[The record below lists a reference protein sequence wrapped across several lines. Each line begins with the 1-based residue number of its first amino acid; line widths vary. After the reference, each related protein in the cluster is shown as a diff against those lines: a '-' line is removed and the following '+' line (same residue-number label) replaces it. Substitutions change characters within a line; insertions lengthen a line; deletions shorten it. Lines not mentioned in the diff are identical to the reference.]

1 MRVLIMVAGVGSR
14 ISRHLHGQ
22 PKCCVDV
29 AGKPLIRHTV
39 EMLHRKGLHDIA
51 IVTGYN
57 RHYVEEALEGLS
69 YTEFFNPFYRVTNSV
84 ASVWFAKDFVTY
96 DEEMLIMNG
105 DLFIEDEIIDIL
117 LSETNSPV
125 MLSDSSRIEDADYR
139 FAWEGNLLTKYGKEL
154 SNADTTGEYVG
165 IGKLNSSDLAQ
176 FLESV
181 TTQVQSDDYNCWWED
196 IIYRTINSGQK
207 VYVKDIKGEFW
218 AEVDYVEDYER
229 IQAYMAQKTE

>member
-1 MRVLIMVAGVGSR
+1 
-14 ISRHLHGQ
+14 
-22 PKCCVDV
+22 
-29 AGKPLIRHTV
+29 
-39 EMLHRKGLHDIA
+39 
-51 IVTGYN
+51 
-57 RHYVEEALEGLS
+57 
-69 YTEFFNPFYRVTNSV
+69 
-84 ASVWFAKDFVTY
+84 
-96 DEEMLIMNG
+96 MNG